1 MNLIID
7 GSNLLHR
14 CFWVA
19 EKVNQEPNLNEQ
31 DVLFIFLKS
40 IKGLVQKFK
49 PDAIWV
55 AWDKRLTH
63 DSTNF
68 RKQLIPNTYKATRD
82 NERTARVIINHRCI
96 EEALITLGIKQMYPN
111 VLEADDVIGWLAQ
124 KLSGESTIV
133 SVDKDLLQLI
143 TDRVNVYNP
152 IKKCLIDKNNFS
164 DTVGVNVEN
173 YVKFKALLGDASDN
187 IQGVEGFGTQRSRKL
202 CVESFD
208 SIKNTLTL
216 DKFDI
221 FEKNIQLIDLKQS
234 FKREDGE
241 EECYIQQFANQN
253 KASSNFKQ
261 FEVLC
266 EQYNFLSFLKDI
278 KTWKRHFHTEQNL
291 HNLIN
296 KLNCLA

>member
-19 EKVNQEPNLNEQ
+19 EKANQEQNLSEQ

-40 IKGLVQKFK
+40 IKGLVHKFK

-63 DSTNF
+63 NSTNF

-82 NERTARVIINHRCI
+82 NERTAKVITNHRCI
-96 EEALITLGIKQMYPN
+96 EEALHTLGIKQMYPN

-124 KLSGESTIV
+124 KLPGNTTIV

-143 TDRVNVYNP
+143 TDKVNVYNP
-152 IKKCLIDKNNFS
+152 IKKCLIDRDNFS
-164 DTVGVNVEN
+164 NTVGVKVEH

-202 CVESFD
+202 CIESFD
-208 SIKNTLTL
+208 AIKSTLST
-216 DKFDI
+216 DKYNV
-221 FEKNIQLIDLKQS
+221 FEKNIILIDLKQS
-234 FKREDGE
+234 FKRETGE
-241 EECYIQQFANQN
+241 EECYLQQFLEQN
-253 KASSNFKQ
+253 KKTSNFKQ

-278 KTWKRHFHTEQNL
+278 KTWRRYFHTEQNL
-291 HNLIN
+291 FNLIN
-296 KLNCLA
+296 KLNNLT